1 MKLIAFNTSS
11 GEVEIH
17 KAGCADIKR
26 MNKTR
31 KGHWRSDQVEF
42 GKTDWASKYA
52 FAYDYWDNGILE
64 EHEAEHGVGSF
75 DVMAEMDFQPCT
87 RALPDG
93 GPEGCEYRTD
103 NGMFCVGIANHDGD
117 HVLRGTTP
125 AVKPEPAPA
134 SRGKSYALR
143 ARARAAL
150 WAGIE
155 NQLNDSM
162 YAEPELHE
170 MMVQQAERVAFMF
183 GMRDDK

>member
-42 GKTDWASKYA
+42 GQTDWASKYE
-52 FAYDYWDNGILE
+52 FAYDYWNNGILE
-64 EHEAEHGVGSF
+64 EYEAEHGEGSF

-87 RALPDG
+87 RALPEHK
-93 GPEGCEYRTD
+93 PEVVIENHRTD
-103 NGMFCVGIANHDGD
+103 CRDNDCHGEC
-117 HVLRGTTP
+117 LT
-125 AVKPEPAPA
+125 PEPAPV

-155 NQLNDSM
+155 NQLNDSV
-162 YAEPELHE
+162 YSSDPELHA
-170 MMVQQAERVAFMF
+170 MMKAQAERVAFMF
-183 GMRDDK
+183 GMRDGDK

>member
-31 KGHWRSDQVEF
+31 QGHWRSDQVEF
-42 GKTDWASKYA
+42 GQTDWASKYE
-52 FAYDYWDNGILE
+52 FAYDYWNNGILE
-64 EHEAEHGVGSF
+64 EYEADHGEGSF
-75 DVMAEMDFQPCT
+75 DVMAEMNFQPCT
-87 RALPDG
+87 RELPDG
-93 GPEGCEYRTD
+93 GTD
-103 NGMFCVGIANHDGD
+103 EPGSYEEHLSD
-117 HVLRGTTP
+117 
-125 AVKPEPAPA
+125 PEPAPV

-155 NQLNDSM
+155 NQLKDSV
-162 YAEPELHE
+162 YSSDPELHA
-170 MMVQQAERVAFMF
+170 MMKAQAERVAYMF